1 MRNILLVLSFV
12 TAYTS
17 FVSSINVSVRCW
29 CYFQLETTIKQAEE
43 EKNKAVENIRHL
55 VSDCTP
61 LQAEINLLRSS
72 LGLELQPDATLG
84 EQQLFI
90 EWASMF

>member
-17 FVSSINVSVRCW
+17 FVSSINVISVRCW

-90 EWASMF
+90 E